1 MPLTAAKIGL
11 RSWRTVYRVRSK
23 AWRCRSQSSLVMLLR
38 CRRSLPTE
46 KARSPAPVR
55 TTTRTA
61 VRTAIVSTIS
71 VSSAPIS
78 VVIALSACGR
88 FSVITRDPAV
98 GEVVEEHR
106 RLGLVDVGGGG
117 PKSSACPSVRA

>member
-23 AWRCRSQSSLVMLLR
+23 AWRWRSQSSLVIALR

-46 KARSPAPVR
+46 NARSPAPVR

-61 VRTAIVSTIS
+61 VRTAISSTTS
-71 VSSAPIS
+71 VNRAPIS

-88 FSVITRDPAV
+88 FRVIRATR
-98 GEVVEEHR
+98 
-106 RLGLVDVGGGG
+106 
-117 PKSSACPSVRA
+117 PSER